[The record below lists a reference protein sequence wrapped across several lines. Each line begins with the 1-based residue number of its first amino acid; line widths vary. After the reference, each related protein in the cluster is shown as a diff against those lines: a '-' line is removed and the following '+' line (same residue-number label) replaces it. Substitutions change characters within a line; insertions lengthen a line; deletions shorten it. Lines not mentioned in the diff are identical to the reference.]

1 MKYRELDYD
10 YRLNEAQRMLGKY
23 PDRVPIIIE
32 PTTDDLKLK
41 KCKYLVPKDITC
53 GQFLY
58 VIRKYI
64 KLEPKEALF
73 MFVSNVLP
81 ATNDSIANIYNLYKE
96 PDLFLYIKISKENT
110 FGYK

>member
-1 MKYRELDYD
+1 MKYRDLDYN
-10 YRLNEAQRMLGKY
+10 YRLNEAQRMLDKY

-32 PTTDDLKLK
+32 VTTNDIELK

-58 VIRKYI
+58 VIRNYI
-64 KLEPKEALF
+64 NLEPKEALF
-73 MFVSNVLP
+73 MFVSDTLP
-81 ATNDSIANIYNLYKE
+81 GTNETIANIYNLYKE
-96 PDLFLYIKISKENT
+96 SDLFLYIKISKENT